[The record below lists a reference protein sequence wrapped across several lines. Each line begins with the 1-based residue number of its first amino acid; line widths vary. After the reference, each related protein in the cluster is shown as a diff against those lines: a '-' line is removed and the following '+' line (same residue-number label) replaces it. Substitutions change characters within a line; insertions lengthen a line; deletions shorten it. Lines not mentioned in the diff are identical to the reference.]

1 MRRATIYEFDM
12 LADKLSKYVGQ
23 MKFRLMDLCVKAE
36 PAALLNVRVFV
47 EGSFLPLEDCAKVAK
62 SDDYNFM
69 IIPNYDEDLFPIQKE
84 ILNVHPEFKI
94 VVKTMQVE
102 VADENG
108 NLQNND
114 VKYLLVTMPEVNDD
128 RYDVLKEGVKIVNE
142 ECKVNMENA
151 NAKAQI
157 KFAELFLGE
166 SPEDVEKVKQ
176 ALDKLNEQWN
186 TQRDKVYNEKIQEIE
201 DAHNKW
207 LAEQEELEL
216 KRQEDEAAH
225 GTTAATSMRLDENDV
240 N

>member
-36 PAALLNVRVFV
+36 PAALLNVKVFI
-47 EGSFLPLEDCAKVAK
+47 EGRFLSLEDCAKVAK

-69 IIPNYDEDLFPIQKE
+69 IIPNYEEDLLSIQKG
-84 ILNVHPEFKI
+84 IFHVHPEFKI
-94 VVKTMQVE
+94 AVETMQVE

-108 NLQNND
+108 NLQDND

-128 RYDVLKEGVKIVNE
+128 RYDVLKDGVKIVYE
-142 ECKVNMENA
+142 DCKANMENA

-157 KFAELFLGE
+157 KFAELYLGE
-166 SPEDVEKVKQ
+166 SPEDVEKVKLG
-176 ALDKLNEQWN
+176 LDKLREQWN

-201 DAHNKW
+201 DAYNMW
-207 LAEQEELEL
+207 LNENAEREL